1 MRYLYLQGQIKN
13 QGQRSFSVTLVFRP
27 QTERSWIDSPLFS
40 TRLYMKQEHVL
51 RKPVIG
57 VSDRIRHKPGCTTAE
72 DGWRI
77 EIPDLRSRGIVLSV

>member
-27 QTERSWIDSPLFS
+27 QTERIDSPLFS

-57 VSDRIRHKPGCTTAE
+57 VSDQIRHKPGCTTAE